1 MSPLEQVREQLAR
14 YEHPLFDFSARE
26 KDGRI
31 ELVID
36 FKIQTFGL
44 HTYYLE
50 LHPRDFE
57 SSQFPW
63 TFQRLLYDG
72 MHDYVVE
79 MFARTPQDRD
89 ARP

>member
-1 MSPLEQVREQLAR
+1 MSALETVLEQTRR
-14 YEHPLFDFSARE
+14 YEHPLLDFSARE
-26 KDGRI
+26 RDGRI

-36 FKIQTFGL
+36 CKVKGLGL

-57 SSQFPW
+57 SPQFPW

-72 MHDYVVE
+72 MNDYLVE
-79 MFARTPQDRD
+79 MFTHTPQSRD
-89 ARP
+89 

>member
-1 MSPLEQVREQLAR
+1 MTPMERAREQLAR
-14 YEHPLFDFSARE
+14 YEHPLFDFSVR
-26 KDGRI
+26 DSGGRV

-36 FKIQTFGL
+36 CKVKTLDL

-50 LHPRDFE
+50 LHPREFE
-57 SSQFPW
+57 SPQFPW

-79 MFARTPQDRD
+79 MFRRTPQDRD
-89 ARP
+89 A

>member
-1 MSPLEQVREQLAR
+1 MTPFEQVHRELAR

-26 KDGRI
+26 RDGKV
-31 ELVID
+31 ELIID
-36 FKIQTFGL
+36 CKIQTLGL

-72 MHDYVVE
+72 MNDYVVE
-79 MFARTPQDRD
+79 MFIRTPQMRE
-89 ARP
+89 

>member
-1 MSPLEQVREQLAR
+1 MSLLEQVRQQIAR

-26 KDGRI
+26 RDGRI

-36 FKIQTFGL
+36 CKVKNLGL

-50 LHPRDFE
+50 LHPRDLE
-57 SSQFPW
+57 STQFPW

-72 MHDYVVE
+72 MNDYVVE
-79 MFARTPQDRD
+79 MFTRTPQSRNEK
-89 ARP
+89 

>member
-1 MSPLEQVREQLAR
+1 MTPLEQVHDQIGR

-26 KDGRI
+26 KDGRV

-36 FKIQTFGL
+36 CRMRTLGL

-57 SSQFPW
+57 SRQFPW

-72 MHDYVVE
+72 IHDYVVE
-79 MFARTPQDRD
+79 MFARTPQDRNP
-89 ARP
+89 AP

>member
-1 MSPLEQVREQLAR
+1 MTPLEQARRQLTR

-26 KDGRI
+26 RDGKA
-31 ELVID
+31 ELVIECKRKD
-36 FKIQTFGL
+36 LGL

-57 SSQFPW
+57 SAQFPW

-79 MFARTPQDRD
+79 MFTRTPQMRE
-89 ARP
+89 

>member
-1 MSPLEQVREQLAR
+1 MPHLDRVREQLTR
-14 YEHPLFDFSARE
+14 YEHPLLDFSARE

-36 FKIQTFGL
+36 CKVKSLGL

-50 LHPRDFE
+50 LHPRDLE
-57 SSQFPW
+57 SPQFPW

-72 MHDYVVE
+72 MNDYIVE
-79 MFARTPQDRD
+79 MFTRTPQDRTP
-89 ARP
+89 RP

>member
-1 MSPLEQVREQLAR
+1 MTPLEKVLEQTRR
-14 YEHPLFDFSARE
+14 YEHPLLEFSARE
-26 KDGRI
+26 RDGRV

-36 FKIQTFGL
+36 CRVKDLGL

-72 MHDYVVE
+72 LNDYLVE
-79 MFARTPQDRD
+79 MFTHTPQSRD
-89 ARP
+89 

>member
-1 MSPLEQVREQLAR
+1 MTPLEQAREQIAR

-26 KDGRI
+26 KNGRV

-36 FKIQTFGL
+36 CKLRNLAL

-57 SSQFPW
+57 SPQFPW

-72 MHDYVVE
+72 MNDYIVE
-79 MFARTPQDRD
+79 MFTHTPQSRD
-89 ARP
+89 

>member
-1 MSPLEQVREQLAR
+1 MTPLEQVRQQLAR
-14 YEHPLFDFSARE
+14 YQHPLFDFSARE
-26 KDGRI
+26 KDGRV

-36 FKIQTFGL
+36 CKSKTLRL
-44 HTYYLE
+44 HTYCLE

-63 TFQRLLYDG
+63 TFERLLYDG

-79 MFARTPQDRD
+79 MFTLTPQMRE
-89 ARP
+89 

>member
-1 MSPLEQVREQLAR
+1 MERAREQLAR
-14 YEHPLFDFSARE
+14 YEHPLFDFSVR
-26 KDGRI
+26 DSGGRV

-36 FKIQTFGL
+36 CKVKTLDL

-50 LHPRDFE
+50 LHPREFE
-57 SSQFPW
+57 SPQFPW

-79 MFARTPQDRD
+79 MFRRTPQDRD
-89 ARP
+89 A

>member
-1 MSPLEQVREQLAR
+1 MTPLERVRQQLTR

-26 KDGRI
+26 KDDRV

-36 FKIQTFGL
+36 CKIRTLDL

-57 SSQFPW
+57 SAQFPW
-63 TFQRLLYDG
+63 TLQRLLYDG

-79 MFARTPQDRD
+79 MFRRTPQDRESR
-89 ARP
+89 A